1 MPPHRLT
8 APQITDLWLEYET
21 CSSPEARVAKNLDKF
36 EMILQ
41 ADEVRERE
49 REYCPFNDQH
59 STKY

>member
-1 MPPHRLT
+1 LT

-49 REYCPFNDQH
+49 REILYWPFDDQH
-59 STKY
+59 STNYQH